1 MVIDLSQLGHG
12 GHRYK
17 ERHELSNISTI
28 DKFSF
33 ESNSE
38 SDQYIYLITHWRLA
52 HQKQLAFPQVM
63 YVCMALVFVELQ
75 LG

>member
-17 ERHELSNISTI
+17 ERHELCNISTI

-38 SDQYIYLITHWRLA
+38 SDQYIYL
-52 HQKQLAFPQVM
+52 M